1 VAVAT
6 ATLVIAALFNPLR
19 RRVQHL
25 VDRGF
30 NRSRYDAEASSGRS
44 GLSLKRYGTTLA
56 KFAILCYSRC
66 GWR

>member
-1 VAVAT
+1 VLPVRTPVAVAT
-6 ATLVIAALFNPLR
+6 AALVIAALFNPLR

-44 GLSLKRYGTTLA
+44 RIVA
-56 KFAILCYSRC
+56 
-66 GWR
+66 